1 MERPRKGWNESP
13 FSLSMARAEGVA
25 KDTFKNEVEIIKI
38 IDKKE
43 IINAIKVTQSKV
55 ETG

>member
-25 KDTFKNEVEIIKI
+25 KDTFKNEVETIKI
-38 IDKKE
+38 IDKKL
-43 IINAIKVTQSKV
+43 IINVSKV